1 MVITCH
7 GVPLR
12 WLTDGWVPTAPEPWS
27 PGQTLRIGQTDEL
40 EGKVERTGPWRTG
53 VVMKERI
60 RRLEPLLRTLF
71 LSWIYC
77 EEEDQNVN
85 LAICNFW
92 SQGKT
97 VGRAFQTL
105 AIDNHFLWSFSE
117 RPHLICK
124 WVCFFFGFVFF
135 SAQLPKRASIAKI
148 FRFPALSSA
157 SSYRLCFGVS
167 LSTDSSPY

>member
-1 MVITCH
+1 MVITCQ

-12 WLTDGWVPTAPEPWS
+12 WLTDGLVPPAPESRS

-40 EGKVERTGPWRTG
+40 EGKVERTGPWWTG

-71 LSWIYC
+71 LPWIYC
-77 EEEDQNVN
+77 KEEDQNVN

-97 VGRAFQTL
+97 VGWTFQTL

-124 WVCFFFGFVFF
+124 FFLLFFYLESTPQKGLHCQNVQFFGPVFYF
-135 SAQLPKRASIAKI
+135 QLQTVLWSQP
-148 FRFPALSSA
+148 F
-157 SSYRLCFGVS
+157 YR
-167 LSTDSSPY
+167 